1 MANMILCLGDNIFV
15 QEFNDLGQHRIVNKT
30 TKMQTI
36 WTPYQEI
43 AYIDNCVSITDYYTG
58 CGEKLLSANEA
69 WQYIAYNIHPI
80 TV

>member
-1 MANMILCLGDNIFV
+1 
-15 QEFNDLGQHRIVNKT
+15 
-30 TKMQTI
+30 MQTI